1 MLRQI
6 FRLFFY
12 RLSGYIVEFMVKILF
27 FIACCISI
35 ASNAN
40 SQKNITKEFL
50 TGKNDF
56 KKDVNFVQLGEPYA
70 NKSIYLNKEA
80 SIQFKKMY
88 TAALADNIKLLIL
101 SAARN
106 FDYQKTIWDR
116 KWEALNKNP
125 KFKDPLLRATEILKY
140 SALPGTSRHHWGTD
154 IDLVNL
160 NNSYFESGEGKRI
173 YEWLKANA
181 SKYGF
186 YQPYT
191 AGRKMGYK
199 EEKWHWSYLPLAEVY
214 LQEYLQTI
222 TCHDI
227 SGFYGANTVLQLNVI
242 SNYVK
247 TVNTKYW

>member
-1 MLRQI
+1 
-6 FRLFFY
+6 
-12 RLSGYIVEFMVKILF
+12 MVKILF
-27 FIACCISI
+27 FFACCISI

-40 SQKNITKEFL
+40 SQKNLTKEFL

-56 KKDVNFVQLGEPYA
+56 KKDVNFVKLGEPYA
-70 NKSIYLNKEA
+70 NKSIYINREA

-88 TAALADNIKLLIL
+88 AAALADNIKLIIL

-106 FDYQKTIWDR
+106 FDYQKAIWEK
-116 KWEALNKNP
+116 KWERLNNSA
-125 KFKDPLLRATEILKY
+125 FKDPLLRATEILKY

-199 EEKWHWSYLPLAEVY
+199 EEKWHWSYLPVAEIY
-214 LQEYLQTI
+214 LQEYLKTI
-222 TCHDI
+222 TCNDI
-227 SGFYGANTVLQLNVI
+227 SGFYGAKTVLQLNVVN
-242 SNYVK
+242 NYVK
-247 TVNTKYW
+247 AVNTKYW